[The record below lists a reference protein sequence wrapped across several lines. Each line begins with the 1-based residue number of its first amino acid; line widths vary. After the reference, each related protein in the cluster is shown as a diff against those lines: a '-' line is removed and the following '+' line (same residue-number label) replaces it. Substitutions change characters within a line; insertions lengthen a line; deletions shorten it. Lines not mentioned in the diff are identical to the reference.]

1 MLLSALDNSR
11 YTSIRQCRTIAEREA
26 ARNRAVSLTT
36 CNGTAVSIGR
46 FLCVV
51 GETVHTPHR
60 PSFSRVFHK
69 TKRQRI
75 GRAASRENRKVE
87 GVKGRER
94 VGVVWCMRDVESE
107 GKPSRTDDTKSSRT
121 TERTLRYECASRD
134 RRTNARTSDG
144 CNFAIR
150 ASARIVHAP
159 LKTTKQCVQARF
171 CPVTSRPFPSRPQP
185 EKERAA
191 THTTWLRAI
200 PRRFV

>member
-1 MLLSALDNSR
+1 MVKRIWPDLPSLRERSMNNRRYLRDTRPICTWRSCWPSVRNSRRKQRNVRVLNNEETEKRRWYGCSVVIQMLLSALDNSR

-46 FLCVV
+46 FLCVA

-94 VGVVWCMRDVESE
+94 AGVVCARR
-107 GKPSRTDDTKSSRT
+107 GK
-121 TERTLRYECASRD
+121 
-134 RRTNARTSDG
+134 RR
-144 CNFAIR
+144 
-150 ASARIVHAP
+150 
-159 LKTTKQCVQARF
+159 
-171 CPVTSRPFPSRPQP
+171 
-185 EKERAA
+185 
-191 THTTWLRAI
+191 
-200 PRRFV
+200 